1 MCSSNSNPNNTV
13 AHINGRP
20 VLQPTSNQFP
30 RRNSPHNIS
39 PKSPAIKPSSS
50 PPISPKLIKS
60 PTPKLNKSK
69 DHRDQLNSSSEYS
82 TIIISKSA
90 GNAILSKSRSFGAVE
105 SLPMVASPGT
115 IAAARREQV
124 AMMQEQRKMKI
135 AHYGRTKSA
144 KNFKPVD
151 SSAIVTGADQN
162 KKRCSF
168 ITPNSDPIYVAYHD
182 GEWGVP
188 VHDDKQ
194 LFELLVLT
202 GAQVG
207 SDWTSVLKKRQVF
220 REAFSE
226 FDPSMVAKFSEH
238 KTVSIAAN
246 YGLDISQVRAVVDNA
261 IRILEVKKATGSF
274 NKYLW
279 GFVNHKPMV
288 SQYKSSQK
296 IPVKS
301 SKSESIS
308 KDMVR
313 RGFRFVGPTVVY
325 SFMQAAGLINDHL
338 VTCPRH
344 LQCIALASHPP
355 AAAPAL

>member
-1 MCSSNSNPNNTV
+1 MCSSNSNLHKPNNTV

-69 DHRDQLNSSSEYS
+69 DHHDQLNSSSEYS

-168 ITPNSDPIYVAYHD
+168 ITPNSGIY
-182 GEWGVP
+182 
-188 VHDDKQ
+188 
-194 LFELLVLT
+194 
-202 GAQVG
+202 
-207 SDWTSVLKKRQVF
+207 
-220 REAFSE
+220 
-226 FDPSMVAKFSEH
+226 
-238 KTVSIAAN
+238 
-246 YGLDISQVRAVVDNA
+246 A
-261 IRILEVKKATGSF
+261 I
-274 NKYLW
+274 
-279 GFVNHKPMV
+279 
-288 SQYKSSQK
+288 
-296 IPVKS
+296 
-301 SKSESIS
+301 
-308 KDMVR
+308 KD
-313 RGFRFVGPTVVY
+313 
-325 SFMQAAGLINDHL
+325 
-338 VTCPRH
+338 
-344 LQCIALASHPP
+344 
-355 AAAPAL
+355 